1 MTVSVVDRDGNPCP
15 TADNEIR
22 FRVTGNGLYRAGAN
36 GNPTSLESFQEPRMK
51 LFSGM
56 MTAIIAS
63 DGTPGEITVEATSP
77 GLKRARLTL
86 RGE

>member
-1 MTVSVVDRDGNPCP
+1 
-15 TADNEIR
+15 
-22 FRVTGNGLYRAGAN
+22 
-36 GNPTSLESFQEPRMK
+36 MK

-56 MTAIIAS
+56 MTAIIVS